1 MSAAALVPAI
11 FLMLLAS
18 SIGFVWGFYSPRQ
31 ERWAAWALAVGW
43 ILTTG
48 RLLAAAAT
56 VHGFPATTP
65 SMFADLL
72 VWLVVGAFPLW
83 ARRARWAPLGGF
95 VLPGLTLVWLAGQLV
110 DPRVPVFGAYG
121 PATPWLVPHVVVA
134 AASYGCFLVAAAAAG
149 MYLEHERELLRKT
162 PRVFYYRLPALAATD
177 RWSYRLTA
185 LGWVLLSLAILTGGL
200 FAHSELGRTAAV
212 TVKEMGSL
220 VVWGLYALYLV
231 LRLGGWR
238 GHRAAWLTVGAF
250 LAVVGNFVG
259 LDGLLHGVSAWRDYG
274 A

>member
-1 MSAAALVPAI
+1 MSAVALAPAI
-11 FLMLLAS
+11 FVTLAAS
-18 SIGFVWGFYSPRQ
+18 SVGFVWGFYRPRY
-31 ERWAAWALAVGW
+31 ERWAAWTLVVVW
-43 ILTTG
+43 LLTTA
-48 RLLAAAAT
+48 RLLTAAAA

-72 VWLVVGAFPLW
+72 AWLVVGTSWLW
-83 ARRARWAPLGGF
+83 ARRSRWAPLGGF
-95 VLPGLTLVWLAGQLV
+95 VMPGLTLVWLAGQLV
-110 DPRVPVFGAYG
+110 DPRVPVFGARG
-121 PATPWLVPHVVVA
+121 LANPWLVPHVVVA

-149 MYLEHERELLRKT
+149 MYLEHERELVRKT

-185 LGWVLLSLAILTGGL
+185 VGWALLSCAILTGGL
-200 FAHSELGRTAAV
+200 FSHSWFGRHGWTI
-212 TVKEMGSL
+212 KEMGSF
-220 VVWGLYALYLV
+220 VVWGLYALYLS

-259 LDGLLHGVSAWRDYG
+259 VDGLLHGVSAWRDYG